1 METNSNEVDQS
12 HAGADDGDAPPARV
26 PFYLRNLELVVD
38 AIVGAQRNSVL
49 FDESDLSLVNAF
61 RAANEN
67 ARRLFARLFMR
78 KRGWF
83 RVAKLDYPELGDEIP
98 QLISGVDYTTHVDID
113 WIGSV
118 PRG

>member
-1 METNSNEVDQS
+1 
-12 HAGADDGDAPPARV
+12 
-26 PFYLRNLELVVD
+26 VVD
-38 AIVGAQRNSVL
+38 AIVGAQRNSML
-49 FDESDLSLVNAF
+49 FDDSDISLVNAF

-98 QLISGVDYTTHVDID
+98 QLISGVHYTRGHRLDWIGLD

-118 PRG
+118 PRGWG